1 MSIRYEGGIHRVKL
15 TPREAAQAM
24 MIDQAERAC
33 DSWPGFVI
41 DTDAL
46 TEREITLINEQLEK
60 QRERILR
67 LFEKTAR
74 KIGYSV

>member
-1 MSIRYEGGIHRVKL
+1 MIKHADGVKL
-15 TPREAAQAM
+15 TPREAAQAI
-24 MIDQAERAC
+24 MIDQAEQAV

-41 DTDAL
+41 ETEAL
-46 TEREITLINEQLEK
+46 TEHEIALIAEQMEK
-60 QRERILR
+60 QRDRILR